1 MAHNIEIR
9 EIMGT
14 KVASFVAV
22 EPAWHQLGQI
32 KESGFTA
39 REAIEY
45 CCANY
50 EVIPTQI
57 AALSPKIMEY
67 INQGLPV
74 PHELI
79 TQQIIGSH
87 RATFRTDYE
96 EVLGVVGNRYE
107 IVQNV
112 DAFNFIDL
120 LTTDNNEKANI
131 VSAGVLGRGE
141 RIFITAKF
149 PEPLRIDN
157 KEANNIDMYV
167 VFTTSHDGSGAIT
180 CMITPTRVVCQNT
193 LNLAFRDCKNKEI
206 FKHTKSVHDK
216 LDLKRNADKAVKLF
230 EDYRQGFGE
239 RIEVMLKTKFR
250 EAEVNRILG
259 QVLLSGDSLKA
270 FNANGHNIEHEG
282 VSTRARNK
290 FNAVMDSLHNG
301 IGQKELES
309 GTAMWLMNGLTT
321 HYQNHTAYSDT
332 EKKFDSILEGT
343 IQKELQNLFDLAVAV

>member
-1 MAHNIEIR
+1 MAHNIEVR
-9 EIMGT
+9 EILGQE
-14 KVASFVAV
+14 VASFVAV
-22 EPAWHQLGQI
+22 EPAWHRLGQI
-32 KESGFTA
+32 QESGFTA
-39 REAIEY
+39 REAIEF

-67 INQGLPV
+67 LNQGLPV
-74 PHELI
+74 PSDLI

-120 LTTDNNEKANI
+120 ITTDNNEKANI
-131 VSAGVLGRGE
+131 VAAGVLGKGE

-193 LNLAFRDCKNKEI
+193 LNLAFSNAKNKET
-206 FKHTKSVHDK
+206 FRHTKSVHEK
-216 LDLKRNADKAVKLF
+216 LNNAHKAAKLF
-230 EDYRQGFGE
+230 EDYRKGFGE
-239 RIEVMLKTKFR
+239 RVEVMLKTKFR

-259 QVLLSGDSLKA
+259 QVLLSGKSLTA

-282 VSTRARNK
+282 VSTKARNK

-301 IGQKELES
+301 IGQKDLES

-321 HYQNHTAYSDT
+321 HYQNHTAYNDM
-332 EKKFDSILEGT
+332 EKKFDSIMEGT